1 MGKAQTLLPV
11 YLVIGTNEI
20 KREEAIRRMKTKL
33 DPGLAAFNLDE
44 LAAGSVAEP
53 DTLKASLDAMPAGDA
68 FRLVIVSEADRLA
81 KPVQE
86 MLVSYLKNPNPTTV
100 LMLVVGA
107 LPKGSGFTRSA
118 LCKAVKAAGAH
129 SVIDCTPPKPWQ
141 LAGELVQ
148 KVAPQLGITLD
159 RDAAEELVKRSGTS
173 LMLLRN
179 EISQLGNLASDPGH
193 VMLRDV
199 ETHIVRT
206 EDIKPWELADAV
218 SARNVKGALELLS
231 GMDQG
236 SYIGSLSYL
245 EGRIRELI
253 CAKCLD
259 ERESGLGEEVHD
271 RRARLCLEVLCQG
284 RFRPQ
289 ERSRPQGCNGTPC
302 PRHRPGLVSKRK
314 APVPARTGAF
324 ALPGMKKPTS
334 GGYSRASG
342 RRTCGRRP
350 GSCG

>member
-1 MGKAQTLLPV
+1 MGKASTLLPV

-44 LAAGSVAEP
+44 LAAGSVADP

-259 ERESGLGEEVHD
+259 ERESGAGLAAELGKQDWQVKNLRGWARRFTIEE
-271 RRARLCLEVLCQG
+271 
-284 RFRPQ
+284 
-289 ERSRPQGCNGTPC
+289 
-302 PRHRPGLVSKRK
+302 LVSALKSCAK
-314 APVPARTGAF
+314 ADSGLKSGADPRD
-324 ALPGMKKPTS
+324 AMVRLVLGIAQ
-334 GGYSRASG
+334 G
-342 RRTCGRRP
+342 
-350 GSCG
+350 

>member
-1 MGKAQTLLPV
+1 MGKASTLLPV

-20 KREEAIRRMKTKL
+20 KREEAIRRMKAKL

-179 EISQLGNLASDPGH
+179 EISQLGNLASEPGH
-193 VMLRDV
+193 VTLRDV
-199 ETHIVRT
+199 EAHIVRT
-206 EDIKPWELADAV
+206 EGIKPWELADAV

-259 ERESGLGEEVHD
+259 ERGSGASLAAELGKQDWQVKNLRGWARRFTIEE
-271 RRARLCLEVLCQG
+271 
-284 RFRPQ
+284 
-289 ERSRPQGCNGTPC
+289 
-302 PRHRPGLVSKRK
+302 LVSALKSCAK
-314 APVPARTGAF
+314 ADSDLKSGADPRD
-324 ALPGMKKPTS
+324 AMVRLVLGIAQ
-334 GGYSRASG
+334 G
-342 RRTCGRRP
+342 
-350 GSCG
+350 